1 MAEAVISVKNLSKRY
16 RIGHRENACKT
27 LGEAVVDLIAAPA
40 RNLKSLRK
48 LSNFSARESV
58 TSSADVIWALKDVT
72 FDLKPGEVLGVIG
85 RNGAGKTTLLKIL
98 SRITGPSAGTVEMN
112 GRVSSLLEVGTGFHP
127 ELTGRENIFL
137 NGAILGMRKAEIKKK
152 FAAIV
157 DFAGVEKFIDTPVKR
172 YSSGMYVRL
181 AFAVASHLEPDILI
195 VDEVLAVG
203 DAEFQKKCMS
213 RMSNVSQDGR
223 TILFVSHNM
232 YAIKALCNR
241 CILLD
246 QGCITAEGNAYA
258 VVNHY
263 LGTGFISKAER
274 AWDDAHAPGD
284 KIVRWKSARIRNERG
299 DITADLQTDESIA
312 IELDYYNLCEG
323 AKLGATV
330 ALFNEE
336 GTHILTSLSNHCQQW
351 HNRPREKGVYRSICK
366 VPGKLLAESK
376 YSVTFL
382 TWGDNYSSIHRED
395 NVLEFQTRDS
405 GFVRGDY
412 YDETGGI
419 IKPLFEWKTQKLS

>member
-16 RIGHRENACKT
+16 RIGNRENACKT
-27 LGEAVVDLIAAPA
+27 FGDAVIDLIAAPA
-40 RNLKSLRK
+40 RNLKSLRQ
-48 LSNFSARESV
+48 LSNFSAREGV

-72 FDLKPGEVLGVIG
+72 FDLTPGEVLGVIG

-98 SRITGPSAGTVEMN
+98 SRITRPSAGTVEMS

-127 ELTGRENIFL
+127 ELSGRENIFL

-181 AFAVASHLEPDILI
+181 AFAVASHLDPDILI

-223 TILFVSHNM
+223 TILLVSHNM

-241 CILLD
+241 CILLE
-246 QGCITAEGNAYA
+246 QGNLVADALPPEVIKQ
-258 VVNHY
+258 Y
-263 LGTGFISKAER
+263 LDAGFISRAER
-274 AWDDAHAPGD
+274 MWSDPREAPRNQAVVWVG
-284 KIVRWKSARIRNERG
+284 ARIRSEQG
-299 DITADLQTDESIA
+299 KISADIKTDESFTV
-312 IELDYYNLCEG
+312 ELDYCNLNDG
-323 AKLGATV
+323 ARMGTTV
-330 ALFNEE
+330 AFFN
-336 GTHILTSLSNHCQQW
+336 GDGVHVLSSLSNHCPRW
-351 HNRPREKGVYRSICK
+351 HNRPREKGVYRSICRIS
-366 VPGKLLAESK
+366 GKLLAEGK
-376 YSVTFL
+376 YSITFF
-382 TWGDNYSSIHRED
+382 TWADNYSALHRED
-395 NVLEFQTRDS
+395 NVLEFHLHES
-405 GFVRGDY
+405 GAVKGDY
-412 YDETGGI
+412 YDKIGGVI
-419 IKPLFEWKTQKLS
+419 NPLFEWETYKI